1 MKNSFTIWELY
12 VSLALVNI
20 SKVGHLIFYMD
31 DPIMAHLVEVY
42 LQRTVQKE
50 LKAIGSLHLIL
61 VSDKIQMV
69 PPLPY

>member
-20 SKVGHLIFYMD
+20 SKVVRLIFYMD
-31 DPIMAHLVEVY
+31 DPIMTHLVEVY
-42 LQRTVQKE
+42 LQRTVQKV

-69 PPLPY
+69 PPLPF